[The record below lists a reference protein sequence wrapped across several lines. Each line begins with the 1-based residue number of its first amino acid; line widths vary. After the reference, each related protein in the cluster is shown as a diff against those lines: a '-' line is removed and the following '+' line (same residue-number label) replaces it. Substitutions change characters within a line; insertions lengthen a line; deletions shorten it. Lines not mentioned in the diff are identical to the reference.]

1 MAQLSFDCLTQV
13 TPIGLSARIPPGY
26 STWWRPFVG
35 DSLMTKWDSN
45 ETSNKLSA
53 DLGRSPKIPDKVR
66 VSGFSFWT
74 SPFLASHPLNSIR
87 GTNRW
92 SQQRWKGGRWHTKPP
107 KPKPPGSMRPLPCP
121 WPSARPPWTRHS
133 RHPKMRRSN
142 GRCRRRGRPRGASP
156 WGGNWKWIAEVTG
169 LSIVSDQDPLVPDK
183 HSQYVATTLFLIFWM
198 ELPLIPPWFGIEDS
212 SSSNFGIILSF

>member
-1 MAQLSFDCLTQV
+1 MIKETCWFSCMAQLSFDCLTQV

-26 STWWRPFVG
+26 LVEAFCG

-74 SPFLASHPLNSIR
+74 SPFLASHPLSSKNHPLSPTNTAPTHEELTTSPPLLSR

-121 WPSARPPWTRHS
+121 WPSARPLWTRHY
-133 RHPKMRRSN
+133 RHPKTRRSN

-156 WGGNWKWIAEVTG
+156 WGGNWMWIAEVTG
-169 LSIVSDQDPLVPDK
+169 LSIMISIA
-183 HSQYVATTLFLIFWM
+183 SM
-198 ELPLIPPWFGIEDS
+198 
-212 SSSNFGIILSF
+212 